1 MRELA
6 GMRDLDAWYSH
17 DDAASLG
24 AELRRQHDGAAKTLE
39 HAEVR
44 ARANDNVHELAKLTH
59 VVEGEPRIVSDP
71 PLVVPI
77 AELERGGCVEARL
90 REAFE
95 SYLRSLPSDRRVL
108 LERFRYGDLARKVVG
123 IGSVGRRCW
132 IVLLLGRDEQD
143 PLFLQVKEAQAS
155 VLEPFLGR
163 SAFGSHARRIVEG
176 QRLSQAAGDIFL
188 GWARAQGDGDGG
200 RDFYVRQLR
209 DWKVSI
215 DVERI
220 KPARLA
226 TYARW
231 CGATLAKAYARSGD
245 RIAIAAYLGKGD
257 SFDEA
262 VAAFARA
269 YAELNERDHAT
280 LRDAVRGGRLSA
292 TKASSS
298 RRFRSLPQAIGSP
311 ADADAGWN
319 TDDGSR
325 DETRC

>member
-1 MRELA
+1 VLDRAAA
-6 GMRDLDAWYSH
+6 GA
-17 DDAASLG
+17 G
-24 AELRRQHDGAAKTLE
+24 
-39 HAEVR
+39 R
-44 ARANDNVHELAKLTH
+44 ARPTF
-59 VVEGEPRIVSDP
+59 PSS
-71 PLVVPI
+71 
-77 AELERGGCVEARL
+77 ERGAGL
-90 REAFE
+90 
-95 SYLRSLPSDRRVL
+95 
-108 LERFRYGDLARKVVG
+108 
-123 IGSVGRRCW
+123 
-132 IVLLLGRDEQD
+132 
-143 PLFLQVKEAQAS
+143 

-292 TKASSS
+292 TKASSFEAFPFFAASDRQS
-298 RRFRSLPQAIGSP
+298 RRR
-311 ADADAGWN
+311 
-319 TDDGSR
+319 
-325 DETRC
+325 RCRLEHR